1 MSPTWI
7 EPPPKTRKT
16 GCLGKGCLMLVVFM
30 ILLGV
35 AFFVG
40 GYVGVRYVV
49 TSTEPKPIPQVETS
63 EGDQAA
69 AKQRW
74 DDFIAGPRSAP
85 VEAPATTPP
94 TDGTT
99 TTTEVVPAPTPS
111 TNRIELTA
119 SDINQLIAGSNKL
132 RGKAFVSIENNVA
145 RIQVS
150 VPMEKAGFRGR
161 FLNGELQVTSAPDR
175 NPRNIEI
182 TEVALGGFSDRILN
196 TLLGFRS
203 LRSYADEY
211 ATQYDIRSFAIEDN
225 KVVIE
230 SGGKAIPGVTP

>member
-16 GCLGKGCLMLVVFM
+16 GCLGKGCMMLVVFL

-49 TSTEPKPIPQVETS
+49 TSDQPKQIPEVETS
-63 EGDQAA
+63 EADQAA
-69 AKQRW
+69 VKQRW
-74 DDFIAGPRSAP
+74 EEFKAGPKTRP
-85 VEAPATTPP
+85 VEAATTP

-99 TTTEVVPAPTPS
+99 TTEVAPTPTPS
-111 TNRIELTA
+111 TNRIELSAT
-119 SDINQLIAGSNKL
+119 DINQLIAGSKKL

-145 RIQVS
+145 RVQVS
-150 VPMEKAGFRGR
+150 VPLEKAGFQGR
-161 FLNGELQVTSAPDR
+161 FLNGELQVRSAPDR

-182 TEVALGGFSDRILN
+182 TEVSVGGVSDKILN

-203 LRSYADEY
+203 LHSYADEY
-211 ATQYDIRSFAIEDN
+211 ATEYDIKSFAIEDN

-230 SGGKAIPGVTP
+230 NGGKTIPGVSP

>member
-49 TSTEPKPIPQVETS
+49 TSTEPKPIPQIETS
-63 EGDQAA
+63 EADQTAV
-69 AKQRW
+69 KQRW
-74 DDFIAGPRSAP
+74 DEFLAGPR
-85 VEAPATTPP
+85 PASLETPTP
-94 TDGTT
+94 AADGTT
-99 TTTEVVPAPTPS
+99 PATEVAPAPT
-111 TNRIELTA
+111 TNRIELSA
-119 SDINQLIAGSNKL
+119 SDINQLIASNRKL
-132 RGKAFVSIENNVA
+132 RGKGFVSIENNIA
-145 RIQVS
+145 RVQVS

-161 FLNGELQVTSAPDR
+161 FLNGELQVKPSPDG

-182 TEVALGGFSDRILN
+182 TEVSMGGFSDKVLN

-211 ATQYDIRSFAIEDN
+211 ATEYDIRSLTIQDN
-225 KVVIE
+225 KVIIE
-230 SGGKAIPGVTP
+230 SGGKAIPGVTR

>member
-1 MSPTWI
+1 
-7 EPPPKTRKT
+7 
-16 GCLGKGCLMLVVFM
+16 MLVVFM

-63 EGDQAA
+63 EADQAA
-69 AKQRW
+69 VKQRW
-74 DDFIAGPRSAP
+74 DDFIAAPKSAP
-85 VEAPATTPP
+85 VETAAPPA
-94 TDGTT
+94 DGTT
-99 TTTEVVPAPTPS
+99 TTAEVVPSPTPS
-111 TNRIELTA
+111 ANRIELTA
-119 SDINQLIAGSNKL
+119 PDINQLIAGSKKL

-145 RIQVS
+145 RVQVS

-161 FLNGELQVTSAPDR
+161 FLNGELQVKASPDG

-182 TEVALGGFSDRILN
+182 TEVSMGGFSDKILN

-211 ATQYDIRSFAIEDN
+211 ATEYDIRNLTIQDN

-230 SGGKAIPGVTP
+230 SGGKAIPGVTR

>member
-1 MSPTWI
+1 MPPSPTWI

-16 GCLGKGCLMLVVFM
+16 GCLGKGCLMLVIFM

-63 EGDQAA
+63 EAEQAA
-69 AKQRW
+69 VKQRW
-74 DDFIAGPRSAP
+74 DEFLAGPRSAP
-85 VEAPATTPP
+85 VETATPAA
-94 TDGTT
+94 DGTT
-99 TTTEVVPAPTPS
+99 PAPAPA
-111 TNRIELTA
+111 TNRIELSA
-119 SDINQLIAGSNKL
+119 ADINQLIAGSRKL
-132 RGKAFVSIENNVA
+132 QGKGFVSIENNVA
-145 RIQVS
+145 RVQVS

-161 FLNGELQVTSAPDR
+161 FLNGELQVKPSPDG

-182 TEVALGGFSDRILN
+182 TEVSMGGFSDKILN

-211 ATQYDIRSFAIEDN
+211 ATEYDIRNFTIQDN

-230 SGGKAIPGVTP
+230 SGGKNIPGVTR